1 MTQVLLNVKNDE
13 QLPFLM
19 ELLKR
24 LEFIEVVP
32 PTIPTK
38 QQQYDET
45 KATLHRSLNDVELHL
60 QGKIKLPTL
69 KEALDEL
76 RRDNHA

>member
-32 PTIPTK
+32 PAKASK

-69 KEALDEL
+69 KEALDA
-76 RRDNHA
+76 NTY